1 MLVEIRPFSYREE
14 MITRSWL
21 LSSPLD
27 PRTTMRFSLP
37 GTSAALR
44 LSPNGGTYALRT
56 AGGPATVTVSLSAG
70 AIEATAIG
78 PGAVEAIDA
87 VPRTIGLDDD
97 PASFPVSTGPLRE
110 LHLRHT
116 GLRLGSTGR
125 VFDSLLPTV
134 LGQRVTTDEAKRS
147 YRELVAAV
155 GEPAP
160 GDAGLRLPPSPDA
173 VAAMSYEDL
182 HPFGVERAR
191 AGIVIEIARRARRL
205 EEIVD
210 MERAAAVQRLLAVR
224 GIGEWTVGSILGP
237 VWGDR
242 DAIPRGDYH
251 LPNLVSWMLA
261 GEPRGTDDRMEELLE
276 PFRPYRRRA
285 MILLKLSGAHSPRYG
300 PRSPKSVISRG

>member
-1 MLVEIRPFSYREE
+1 MLVEFRPFSYRAE
-14 MITRSWL
+14 MITRSWP
-21 LSSPLD
+21 LSGPLD
-27 PRTTMRFSLP
+27 LRTIMRFSLP
-37 GTSAALR
+37 GSSGAVR
-44 LSPNGGTYALRT
+44 LSSNGGTYALRT
-56 AGGPATVTVSLSAG
+56 SGGPATVTVELVSG
-70 AIEATAIG
+70 AIEATATG
-78 PGAVEAIDA
+78 LGAIEAIDA

-97 PASFPVSTGPLRE
+97 PALFPASTGPLRE
-110 LHLRHT
+110 LHLRHG

-147 YRELVAAV
+147 YRRLVASV

-160 GDAGLRLPPSPDA
+160 GDAGLRLPPSPEA
-173 VAAMSYEDL
+173 IAAMSYEDL
-182 HPFGVERAR
+182 HPFGMERSR

-210 MERAAAVQRLLAVR
+210 MERSAAEQRLLAVR
-224 GIGEWTVGSILGP
+224 GIGEWTVGSVLGP

-285 MILLKLSGAHSPRYG
+285 MILLKISGEHAPRYG
-300 PRSPKSVISRG
+300 PRSPKSVISRS